1 MVKVTLNVRDAN
13 SINFNNNI
21 FTINFNISKFIKF
34 QQLNDTARIYVESVN
49 LIDITDTNLNSK
61 IEGSIDVRCDF
72 IDNQDFSSSDD
83 HNPLLFTNTL
93 YTSETIRNDNSMY
106 NLNYKCST
114 NAFRNGNINLFVKFY
129 NNVGDVLKDNS
140 FIDTNHAS
148 YPTYQTD
155 LVAFNTKGTEI
166 TNQEQ
171 VIEVL
176 NNSIVSDQKQVD
188 NFESIKFNKDVDVDI
203 ARRDF
208 RSEVFLKWG
217 ASVASGGNRVLWNDL
232 LIYIDNINNSNI
244 DLYNYY
250 NFPTGEHQR
259 PTGSAAFFIA
269 HFTPYT
275 NAVEVFEKTNDD
287 YLKAFH
293 LLENVKN
300 KTVGGL
306 VNLDGAVS
314 NFTNQ
319 AVQAQ
324 LLSDLVPRTY
334 SCARAATPTVFFNM
348 DLVITA
354 LKDQISVVY
363 VSDQSLTPILLTD
376 TINVART
383 SLINIKKQNSTTD
396 ITIPFLTL
404 IPTLLNTTNNLI
416 QPQIF
421 ELQRLVTQQLPLSVS
436 LFTSKNLVTVFQQ
449 IQSFLMESIKG
460 MGLTLCIYDEVQDE
474 FKTNSKTILNN
485 TYTRDRRCYFRRF

>member
-1 MVKVTLNVRDAN
+1 
-13 SINFNNNI
+13 
-21 FTINFNISKFIKF
+21 
-34 QQLNDTARIYVESVN
+34 
-49 LIDITDTNLNSK
+49 
-61 IEGSIDVRCDF
+61 
-72 IDNQDFSSSDD
+72 
-83 HNPLLFTNTL
+83 
-93 YTSETIRNDNSMY
+93 
-106 NLNYKCST
+106 
-114 NAFRNGNINLFVKFY
+114 
-129 NNVGDVLKDNS
+129 VGDILKDNS

-155 LVAFNTKGTEI
+155 LVSFNTKGREI

-176 NNSIVSDQKQVD
+176 NNSIVSDQTQVD
-188 NFESIKFNKDVDVDI
+188 NFESIKLLKDFEVNM

-217 ASVASGGNRVLWNDL
+217 AAFASGNNRTLWNDL

-250 NFPTGEHQR
+250 NFPAGEHQR

-275 NAVEVFEKTNDD
+275 NAVEIFEKTNDD

-293 LLENVKN
+293 LLENVKT

-306 VNLDGAVS
+306 VNLTGAVS
-314 NFTNQ
+314 LFTGQ
-319 AVQAQ
+319 LVQAQ

-334 SCARAATPTVFFNM
+334 SCARAATPTTFFNI
-348 DLVITA
+348 DLIITA

-363 VSDQSLTPILLTD
+363 VSDQSLTPILITD

-404 IPTLLNTTNNLI
+404 IPTSFNTTDDLI
-416 QPQIF
+416 LPQIS
-421 ELQRLVTQQLPLSVS
+421 ELQRLVTQQLPLSLS
-436 LFTSKNLVTVFQQ
+436 LFTSKKLVTVFQS
-449 IQSFLMESIKG
+449 IQPFLKESIKG
-460 MGLTLCIYDEVQDE
+460 LSLNLCIYDEIEE
-474 FKTNSKTILNN
+474 FKTNSSTIKNN
-485 TYTRDRRCYFRRF
+485 TYTRDRRCYFKRF